1 VRAVLVCAGSVAI
14 LLPAWLPNKPGAPLE
29 RGTVELLQ
37 AFLLLAS
44 CTVILGAASHAGAN
58 RPICRIMSLLLAAAV
73 VGEIEDFCYS
83 ILNIKLPEGWI
94 IGVILAIAL
103 AIAVKHRKA
112 VAKFCATLGS
122 HAGSGFIGAAL
133 LILYV
138 FNRVIG
144 TAPFWKA
151 SLGAAVYSSEIP
163 KICKSY
169 LELLACYF
177 VFVGTLGLAFSL
189 ARRAEPS

>member
-1 VRAVLVCAGSVAI
+1 
-14 LLPAWLPNKPGAPLE
+14 
-29 RGTVELLQ
+29 
-37 AFLLLAS
+37 
-44 CTVILGAASHAGAN
+44 
-58 RPICRIMSLLLAAAV
+58 MSLLLAAAV